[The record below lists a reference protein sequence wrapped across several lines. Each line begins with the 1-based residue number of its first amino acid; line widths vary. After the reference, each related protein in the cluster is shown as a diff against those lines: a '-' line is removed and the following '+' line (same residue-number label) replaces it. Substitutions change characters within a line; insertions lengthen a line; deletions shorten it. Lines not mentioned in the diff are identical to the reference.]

1 MTSPIRSAHQY
12 RLPQIH
18 CSSPYSPAAALH
30 HSTAAAAAAVR
41 AADNSDMIVKAMAG
55 PMSPKQVGIYR
66 LLKAISVIAVM
77 FKTKIMVQVLDF
89 FYLN

>member
-1 MTSPIRSAHQY
+1 
-12 RLPQIH
+12 
-18 CSSPYSPAAALH
+18 
-30 HSTAAAAAAVR
+30 
-41 AADNSDMIVKAMAG
+41 MIVKAMAG

>member
-1 MTSPIRSAHQY
+1 MSVLRDVPCSLTKRCAVQ
-12 RLPQIH
+12 RLML
-18 CSSPYSPAAALH
+18 AL
-30 HSTAAAAAAVR
+30 TAAAAAALR
-41 AADNSDMIVKAMAG
+41 AEDNSDMIVKAMAG
-55 PMSPKQVGIYR
+55 PMSPKQVGMYR

>member
-1 MTSPIRSAHQY
+1 MISPIRSAHQY
-12 RLPQIH
+12 RLPHIH

-30 HSTAAAAAAVR
+30 HSTTAAAAVR
-41 AADNSDMIVKAMAG
+41 AEDNSDMIVKAMAG
-55 PMSPKQVGIYR
+55 PMSPKQVGRYR